1 MSDWI
6 EPVLWG
12 IAGGLLG
19 QSLKVIRHA
28 ELPKEGRPALLSDP
42 IFWGVWLLLGL
53 LGGFF
58 ALAYVRSGVKLPP
71 ILAINIGASA
81 PLLAEKLVS
90 TVPAL
95 GKTG

>member
-1 MSDWI
+1 MI

-12 IAGGLLG
+12 LAGGLLG

-28 ELPKEGRPALLSDP
+28 DLPKDARPALLADP
-42 IFWGVWLLLGL
+42 MFWSVWLLLGL

-58 ALAYVRSGVKLPP
+58 ALAYVRSGIGLPP
-71 ILAINIGASA
+71 ILAINVGASA

-90 TVPAL
+90 TLPAD